1 MFQLARVGIMS
12 SKPCGVDRYDV
23 IADIGGI
30 LYKIQV
36 KSTAGYIDKDG
47 ALSYNLQNKSGL
59 YKKGEVD
66 FFALYN
72 YVLDIILLVPFSILE
87 GKYKVRIHFGKEKDE
102 SDLFF

>member
-1 MFQLARVGIMS
+1 MWS
-12 SKPCGVDRYDV
+12 RYDV